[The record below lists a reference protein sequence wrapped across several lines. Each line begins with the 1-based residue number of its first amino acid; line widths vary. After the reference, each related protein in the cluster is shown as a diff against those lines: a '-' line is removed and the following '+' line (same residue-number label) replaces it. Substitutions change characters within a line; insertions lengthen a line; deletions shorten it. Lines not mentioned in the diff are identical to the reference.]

1 MAPSK
6 LSNDAR
12 KKLAA
17 NLQVL
22 RRYDD
27 QIEAIIDTTSHV
39 VLYQFQE
46 TTQEWKN
53 KEVEGAL
60 FIYKRFS
67 APHYGFTI
75 MNRLGLE
82 NFTEHLSADM
92 NFQTSDQIIMYTS
105 TSGSGILGVWIY
117 EEADRVRIPEQLG
130 QCCKSVKSAF
140 SGQSPQRL
148 YPKNSD
154 EEKEFERL
162 YPRSRSNSRKDAGAD
177 YQGSSN
183 ALSTIVNHSRQK
195 QQQNQKKN
203 AGDVNVPA
211 VPNGNV
217 LDLASK
223 MQAIGIDFNAGPE
236 PQDTSANARALPSD
250 PAIIM
255 ARKSVKPHE
264 LNATG
269 GDGGQKPQH
278 QQQQQQNQFTQANSE
293 SDSLEFR
300 SPLSVPAVHAN
311 SGNVSYHSVGGGAPA
326 GVPQPASPVLH
337 PVPSPFPPSTIATP
351 LPGPQQVG
359 PNMAYAQQMPQYWYH
374 PQMAT
379 SPPVNRSA
387 HASPAPPNFGGM
399 MPGMYAFPQLPLG
412 HPGHPGTAHVSQPM
426 MHMGPAQQQ
435 QQQPAQAQPPPPPPP
450 QFVPGPMQPGLPVSQ
465 GAVPRAPD
473 AVGGGN
479 PSVAHNL
486 AEQLVSLVRQR
497 MNSTQ
502 QGPLAVGNQQKPA
515 LSPDAM
521 KAQRD
526 YCREWLIRVI
536 QADDEL
542 VDAFAQRFPP
552 PIFPPP
558 AGNR

>member
-1 MAPSK
+1 
-6 LSNDAR
+6 
-12 KKLAA
+12 
-17 NLQVL
+17 
-22 RRYDD
+22 
-27 QIEAIIDTTSHV
+27 
-39 VLYQFQE
+39 
-46 TTQEWKN
+46 
-53 KEVEGAL
+53 
-60 FIYKRFS
+60 FS

-82 NFTEHLSADM
+82 NFTEHLGADM
-92 NFQTSDQIIMYTS
+92 SFQASDQIIMYTS

-117 EEADRVRIPEQLG
+117 EEADRVRIPEQLE

-195 QQQNQKKN
+195 QQKKN
-203 AGDVNVPA
+203 AGDANVPA
-211 VPNGNV
+211 AAAPNV

-236 PQDTSANARALPSD
+236 AQDANARALPSD

-264 LNATG
+264 MNATV
-269 GDGGQKPQH
+269 DGGSQKPQ
-278 QQQQQQNQFTQANSE
+278 QQQSQFVQASSE
-293 SDSLEFR
+293 SDNLEFR

-311 SGNVSYHSVGGGAPA
+311 SSNASYHSAGGGAPA

-337 PVPSPFPPSTIATP
+337 PVASPFPPSTIATP

-435 QQQPAQAQPPPPPPP
+435 QPQQPAQAQPPP
-450 QFVPGPMQPGLPVSQ
+450 QFVPGPMQAGPPVSH
-465 GAVPRAPD
+465 GAAPRAAD
-473 AVGGGN
+473 AGGN

-502 QGPLAVGNQQKPA
+502 QGALATGNQQK

-521 KAQRD
+521 KVQRD

-552 PIFPPP
+552 PIFP
-558 AGNR
+558 ASSR